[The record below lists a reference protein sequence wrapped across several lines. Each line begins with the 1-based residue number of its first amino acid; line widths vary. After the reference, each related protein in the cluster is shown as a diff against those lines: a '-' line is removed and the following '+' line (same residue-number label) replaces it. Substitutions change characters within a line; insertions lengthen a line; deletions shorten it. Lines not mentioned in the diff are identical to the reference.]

1 MAEEYGVFTT
11 SPTATETAA
20 ARLFRRFAV
29 SGVVPPGPG
38 VGGLDGGEGLE
49 VTADGTNL
57 VSIGTGYCIAGGYW
71 YRNTGTLQLP
81 IVANPSG
88 LPRRDLLVVRADPAD
103 DRCLLAWLTGTPGSP
118 QAPTPTRTGDDIWE
132 EPLCVLQLPA
142 GATAAAP
149 GSITMTRNFTSS
161 GGAVPDLDGAG
172 HDTLP
177 AGGLLLA
184 SDGRLLVRDASGVDR
199 LVAHTGYPT
208 PWQPITLRSGYGP
221 HGIGHAPS
229 WRWDAPG
236 VVRLRGTIAR
246 TDGEAL
252 PMGDYIGVL
261 PAAIRPSAYVNVAL
275 GAHATRGGNSVRL
288 QITSTNDPGAGRMTL
303 WYSPASYAPH
313 WVSLDGVTYTP

>member
-71 YRNTGTLQLP
+71 YRNTGALQLP
-81 IVANPSG
+81 IIVNPSG

-103 DRCLLAWLTGTPGSP
+103 DRCLLAWLTGTPGST

-208 PWQPITLRSGYGP
+208 PWQPITLRSGYQQSGS
-221 HGIGHAPS
+221 GYAPS
-229 WRWDAPG
+229 WRYDAPG
-236 VVRLRGTIAR
+236 IVRLRGTITR
-246 TDGEAL
+246 SNGQPLPTGEHVAT
-252 PMGDYIGVL
+252 L
-261 PAAIRPSAYVNVAL
+261 PAAIRPAAFTRYVCP
-275 GAHATRGGNSVRL
+275 AHATGPGWSVRGE
-288 QITSTNDPGAGRMTL
+288 IRSSSASGAGQLTI
-303 WYSPASYAPH
+303 WHQYSPLWMA
-313 WVSLDGVTYTP
+313 LDGWTYPL